1 MGGKI
6 FADVVLDGVADA
18 VFKVMEGV
26 FSLIRQ
32 GKLRPVQNGFGLG
45 EPCFGQIG
53 KHGLEGEKIGVVPV
67 QNELSDLR
75 GGQGKIDAVEHIEN
89 HELIK
94 GGRFL
99 IHSIVLV

>member
-18 VFKVMEGV
+18 VFKVMESV
-26 FSLIRQ
+26 FAFLRQ
-32 GKLRPVQNGFGLG
+32 GKLRPVQNSFGLG
-45 EPCFGQIG
+45 EPCLGQIG
-53 KHGLEGEKIGVVPV
+53 KNGLEGEKIGVVPV

-75 GGQGKIDAVEHIEN
+75 RGQREIDAVEHIEN